1 MVITKTEFN
10 SFLKSFNKQP
20 GEYTEDEIYQI
31 GAKYKQLDRADKN
44 WNELAK
50 LIYGTLEGNKLRSF
64 VNRRLDKDGLL
75 EKNKKMLSNKTIDD
89 ITADDLIEKK
99 QQLMIQAQKTR
110 DEATS
115 YRKAIRDTAR
125 IEELK
130 DSIKQSVNALKAL
143 PKIKLCDN
151 SNLSKCEMV
160 VSFGDL
166 HIGQEFDNAYNS
178 YSVKIAYNRVS
189 KYLEK
194 IKHYCKLYKPSRIT
208 LINLGDLI
216 SGTIHTT
223 LRLEQSIN
231 VIEQIMTAAEIVSNL
246 LNELQ
251 RFAPEIIYKSV
262 TDNHSRCVPNKV
274 ENIEKENLNKLI
286 DWYVKARLKD
296 TKVQFPEDN
305 IGDDIGFVE
314 LKNSKILIFT
324 HGHLD
329 SKNQI
334 VQNMF
339 GLLRRFPDYIVMGHY
354 HNCSEHT
361 FQNCK
366 VYVNGSIIGPDTY
379 AYEKRLFSDPEQKIL
394 IFNED
399 ADVININVNLK

>member
-1 MVITKTEFN
+1 MNKLSKDFIAYIQ
-10 SFLKSFNKQP
+10 SFNKKP
-20 GEYTEDEIYQI
+20 GEFTRDEIYQI
-31 GAKYKQLDRADKN
+31 GLEHRKQLIKSWQEVADLVGWEKSSDALRCFVKN
-44 WNELAK
+44 RLCV
-50 LIYGTLEGNKLRSF
+50 EG
-64 VNRRLDKDGLL
+64 GL
-75 EKNKKMLSNKTIDD
+75 EKNKNILSNRTIDD
-89 ITADDLIEKK
+89 ITAEDLIEKK
-99 QQLMIQAQKTR
+99 QALMIQAQKTR

-125 IEELK
+125 IEEFK
-130 DSIKQSVNALKAL
+130 DIIKDTVNTLFNL
-143 PKIKLCDN
+143 PKVKIFNN
-151 SNLSKCEMV
+151 SNVSDNEMI

-166 HIGQEFDNAYNS
+166 HIGQEFSNYYNT
-178 YSVKIAYNRVS
+178 YNVNIAYERIN
-189 KYLEK
+189 KYLGK
-194 IKHYCKLYKPSRIT
+194 IEYYCKLYHPSRIT

-231 VIEQIMTAAEIVSNL
+231 VIEQIMTAAEIISNM

-251 RFAPEIIYKSV
+251 RFAPEIVYKSV
-262 TDNHSRCVPNKV
+262 TDNHSRCVPNKM

-286 DWYVKARLKD
+286 DWYVKARLEKS
-296 TKVQFPEDN
+296 KIKFPEDN
-305 IGDDIGFVE
+305 LGDDIGICE
-314 LKNSKILIFT
+314 LKNGKLLIFT
-324 HGHLD
+324 HGHMD

-339 GLLRRFPDYIVMGHY
+339 GLIKKFPDYILMGHY

-379 AYEKRLFSDPEQKIL
+379 AYEKRLFSEPEQKLL
-394 IFNED
+394 IFNND
-399 ADVININVNLK
+399 NDVININVNLK